1 MKYFLV
7 IFHNTVNDAYKLHN
21 IQNFKK
27 LTTTFVYK
35 LQDFSGGFD
44 VKIDCAPKISGKMGH
59 ISPNNPL
66 KIRPNPPENMVN
78 PRTYPGSF
86 TELKCMDKLT
96 NSLVGCANFYRV
108 VEPSVCSKDLNKKRR
123 YKLQKKVKKE
133 EELAL
138 NSSNTILKYFPKK
151 SSSSLCITGKRKYS
165 CNSTEVLKKPRVG
178 TTTMD

>member
-1 MKYFLV
+1 
-7 IFHNTVNDAYKLHN
+7 
-21 IQNFKK
+21 
-27 LTTTFVYK
+27 
-35 LQDFSGGFD
+35 
-44 VKIDCAPKISGKMGH
+44 MGH

-78 PRTYPGSF
+78 PHTYPGSF